1 MAFPI
6 ILQCNCVSILAFIAF
21 SIMTFVYKNV
31 DRTLVYRFLFIG
43 LSFIKNILKDE
54 SSYFLIW
61 HCLVYVAVSASA
73 KMHKECAWTQVEV
86 MLNFVGLSMRS
97 SASVN
102 SLGSTLPCPRLTVT
116 QLFLC
121 GDHRHG
127 FVRERQWWE
136 FITSK
141 QKSKHAY
148 MYLLQIY
155 KPIVH
160 IYTLNLS

>member
-1 MAFPI
+1 MFRWP
-6 ILQCNCVSILAFIAF
+6 V
-21 SIMTFVYKNV
+21 
-31 DRTLVYRFLFIG
+31 
-43 LSFIKNILKDE
+43 KNINMIRGVFNMINLSKRWNCLSGMLTVIDCRQLVFKAIQ
-54 SSYFLIW
+54 SS
-61 HCLVYVAVSASA
+61 SS
-73 KMHKECAWTQVEV
+73 TQVEV

-127 FVRERQWWE
+127 FVREKQWWE